1 MSKIC
6 ILSALLTVLTVTA
19 FSQDPE
25 KKLYTATRIT
35 SAPVINGKL
44 DDAAWQSG
52 IWLDDFVQYEP
63 FNGRS
68 ASQRT
73 EFNILFD
80 DNYLYVAIKAF
91 DTSPDSIVNRLTRR
105 DEADGDLVGII
116 FDSFHDLRTGFL
128 FGVSS
133 AGVKYDRMV
142 MNDGEYE
149 DPSWDP
155 NWWVQT
161 SINSEGWVAEMKIP
175 FSQVR
180 FDKNSGTVW
189 GLEVGRI
196 LYRKN
201 ETTFWQHIPKE
212 APGMVHLYGEM
223 KGLDEIKPRKILDIT
238 PYTVAKTETFKAVPE
253 NPFLRKGRLS
263 GINAGLDAKI
273 GVTNNLTMD
282 LTINPD
288 FGQVE
293 ADPSEVNLSA
303 YETFFKEKRP
313 FFIEGKNITNFGLGI
328 GDGEN
333 GNDNLF
339 YSRRIGRRPQVSPD
353 LEDDWYADVPIQSA
367 IIGAAKLTGKTRN
380 GLSVG
385 FINAVTNDEFAEIDT
400 IGGRMQRMVEPL
412 TNYFIGRVQKDSHNG
427 NTLIG
432 GMVTSTNRALNST
445 VRDYLHESAYT
456 AGADFTQYFD
466 NKNWMVNFNAAFS
479 TVQGSRKAIENTQ
492 RSAVRYFQRPDNSF
506 SVLDTNRTSLSGTGG
521 RLQIVKQN
529 GNWNFM
535 GVSIWKSPG
544 FETNDVGYLREAN
557 QVLSVLWGQYQQFEP
572 KGIYRRYSINADVYS
587 VLNFEGDHLAKGL
600 EWNANMNLKNFWRVF
615 TGGSFRGN
623 NLDQSILRG
632 GPMMKT
638 PGNWDVRF
646 GFSTDS
652 RKKLVFD
659 GYSNFRNGYSKSS
672 NSFYSEGGFSYKPTN
687 YLVLSFNPSFSKSF
701 SELQYVSSV
710 DATNQGKKYIF
721 ASIDRQTVSASFRVN
736 VNLSPDLTLQYW
748 GQPFIATG
756 AYNNHK
762 QIVNPMADNFGD
774 RFRVFSPNQIS
785 RDDDEYLI
793 DENGDSST
801 DYRFDRKDFNV
812 KEFLSNLVLR
822 WEYSPGSSLFLVW
835 SQSRKTSGDV
845 GKMDLTDDL
854 GDLFDGSD
862 NKPHNVFL
870 IKFSYRF
877 GLK

>member
-1 MSKIC
+1 MSKKC
-6 ILSALLTVLTVTA
+6 ILSALLISMIVAVYAQT
-19 FSQDPE
+19 PE
-25 KKLYTATRIT
+25 KKLYTATRT
-35 SAPVINGKL
+35 STPPTINGII
-44 DDAAWQSG
+44 DDVTWQSG
-52 IWLDDFVQYEP
+52 TWIDDFTQYEP
-63 FNGRS
+63 FNGRP

-80 DNYLYVAIKAF
+80 DNNLYVAIKAF

-105 DEADGDLVGII
+105 DDADGDLVGII

-161 SINSEGWVAEMKIP
+161 SINREGWVAEMKIP

-201 ETTFWQHIPKE
+201 ETDFWQHIPKE
-212 APGMVHLYGEM
+212 APGMVNLYGEM
-223 KGLDEIKPRKILDIT
+223 KGLEEIKPRKIFDVT
-238 PYTVAKTETFKAVPE
+238 PYIVAKTETFKAVPE
-253 NPFLRKGRLS
+253 NPFLSKGRLS

-273 GVTNNLTMD
+273 GVTNNMTMD

-367 IIGAAKLTGKTRN
+367 ILGAAKLTGKTKN

-400 IGGRMQRMVEPL
+400 VGGRFNRMVEPL
-412 TNYFIGRVQKDSHNG
+412 TNYFIGRVQKDSRNG

-432 GMVTSTNRALNST
+432 GMVTATNRMMNDA
-445 VRDYLHESAYT
+445 VRDELHQSAYT

-466 NKNWMVNFNAAFS
+466 NKNWMINFNAAFS
-479 TVQGSRKAIENTQ
+479 QVQGSKKAIENTQ
-492 RSAVRYFQRPDNSF
+492 RSPVRYFQRPDNSF

-521 RLQIVKQN
+521 RFQIVKQN

-557 QVLSVLWGQYQQFEP
+557 NVLSVLWGQYQQFEP
-572 KGIYRRYSINADVYS
+572 KGIYRRYNINADVYS
-587 VLNFEGDHLAKGL
+587 VVNFEGDQLGNGL
-600 EWNANMNLKNFWRVF
+600 EWNANMNLKNFWSVF
-615 TGGSFRGN
+615 TGGSLRSN

-632 GPMMKT
+632 GTMMKT
-638 PGNWDVRF
+638 PGNWNVRF
-646 GFSTDS
+646 GFSTDN
-652 RKKLVFD
+652 RKKLVFEYFANRNE
-659 GYSNFRNGYSKSS
+659 GFQKNSNN
-672 NSFYSEGGFSYKPTN
+672 FYTEAGFSYKPTN
-687 YLVLSFNPSFSKSF
+687 YLVFSFNPSFSKSF
-701 SELQYVSSV
+701 NELQYVNTIN
-710 DATNQGKKYIF
+710 ANQGDKYIF
-721 ASIDRQTVSASFRVN
+721 ASIDRETLSASFRIN

-762 QIVNPMADNFGD
+762 QIVNPMADNYSD
-774 RFRVFSPNQIS
+774 RFRIFSPDQIS

-793 DENGDSST
+793 DENDDRST
-801 DYRFDRKDFNV
+801 DYRFDRKDFNF

-822 WEYSPGSSLFLVW
+822 WEYSPGSSVFLVW
-835 SQSRKTSGDV
+835 NQSRSSSNDSGNLN
-845 GKMDLTDDL
+845 MMNDL

-862 NKPHNVFL
+862 NKPHHVFL
-870 IKFSYRF
+870 VKFSYRF

>member
-1 MSKIC
+1 MSKKC
-6 ILSALLTVLTVTA
+6 ILSVLLTVLIVTA
-19 FSQDPE
+19 FGQGPE
-25 KKLYTATRIT
+25 KKLYTATRVT
-35 SAPVINGKL
+35 SSPDINGKL
-44 DDAAWQSG
+44 DDATWQTG
-52 IWLDDFVQYEP
+52 TWLNDFIQYEP
-63 FNGRS
+63 FNGRA

-73 EFNILFD
+73 EFNIQFD
-80 DNYLYVAIKAF
+80 DNHLFVAIKAF

-161 SINSEGWVAEMKIP
+161 SINNEGWVAEMKIP

-201 ETTFWQHIPKE
+201 ETDFWQHIPKE

-223 KGLDEIKPRKILDIT
+223 KGLNEIKPRKILDIT
-238 PYTVAKTETFKAVPE
+238 PYTVAKTESFKADPE
-253 NPFLRKGRLS
+253 NPFRSKGRLS

-353 LEDDWYADVPIQSA
+353 LEDGWYADVPIQSA
-367 IIGAAKLTGKTRN
+367 IIGAAKLTGKTKD
-380 GLSVG
+380 GLSLG

-412 TNYFIGRVQKDSHNG
+412 TNYFIGRVQKDSRNG

-432 GMVTSTNRALNST
+432 GMVTATNRAMNNT
-445 VRDYLHESAYT
+445 VRDFLHESAYT

-479 TVQGSRKAIENTQ
+479 TVQGSKKAIENTQ
-492 RSAVRYFQRPDNSF
+492 RSSVRYFQRPDNSY

-521 RLQIVKQN
+521 RLQILKQN

-557 QVLSVLWGQYQQFEP
+557 SILSVLWGQYQQFEP

-587 VLNFEGDHLAKGL
+587 VLNFEGDHLAKGF
-600 EWNANMNLKNFWRVF
+600 EWNANMNLKNFWNF
-615 TGGSFRGN
+615 YTGGSFRSN

-638 PGNWDVRF
+638 PGGWDARF
-646 GFSTDS
+646 SFSTDS
-652 RKKLVFD
+652 RKKFVFEA
-659 GYSNFRNGYSKSS
+659 YSNFRKGYEKASK
-672 NSFYSEGGFSYKPTN
+672 SFYSEGGFSYKPTN

-701 SELQYVSSV
+701 SQLQYVTTIEKS
-710 DATNQGKKYIF
+710 AGNKYIF
-721 ASIDRQTVSASFRVN
+721 ASIDRETVSASFRIN

-756 AYNNHK
+756 AYNDHK
-762 QIVNPMADNFGD
+762 QIVNPMADNFRD
-774 RFRVFSPNQIS
+774 RFQIFTPNQIS
-785 RDDDEYLI
+785 RDNDEYII

-801 DYRFDRKDFNV
+801 DFRFDRKDFNV

-835 SQSRKTSGDV
+835 SQSRNTSNDI
-845 GKMDLTDDL
+845 GKMDLANDF

>member
-1 MSKIC
+1 MKKKC
-6 ILSALLTVLTVTA
+6 ILSAILISIIVAVYGQT
-19 FSQDPE
+19 PE
-25 KKLYTATRIT
+25 KKLYTATRISSPPT
-35 SAPVINGKL
+35 INGVL
-44 DDAAWQSG
+44 DDAAWHSG
-52 IWLDDFVQYEP
+52 IWLDDFTQYEP
-63 FNGRS
+63 FSGRP

-91 DTSPDSIVNRLTRR
+91 DTSPDSVVNRLTRR
-105 DEADGDLVGII
+105 DEADGDLSGII

-142 MNDGEYE
+142 MNDGEFE

-161 SINSEGWVAEMKIP
+161 STNSEGWVAEMKIP

-189 GLEVGRI
+189 GLQVGRV

-201 ETTFWQHIPKE
+201 ETAFWQHIPKE

-223 KGLDEIKPRKILDIT
+223 QGLEEIKPRKIFDVT
-238 PYTVAKTETFKAVPE
+238 PYIVAKTETFKAVPE
-253 NPFLRKGRLS
+253 NPFMSKGQS
-263 GINAGLDAKI
+263 SKINAGLDAKI
-273 GVTNNLTMD
+273 GATNNMTMD

-293 ADPSEVNLSA
+293 ADPSEVNLTA

-313 FFIEGKNITNFGLGI
+313 FFIEGANITNFNLGI
-328 GDGEN
+328 GNGEN

-353 LEDDWYADVPIQSA
+353 LEDGWYADVPIQST
-367 IIGAAKLTGKTRN
+367 ILGAAKLTGKTKN

-432 GMVTSTNRALNST
+432 GMFTATNRMLNDE
-445 VRDYLHESAYT
+445 VRDELHESAYT
-456 AGADFTQYFD
+456 AGVDFTQYFD
-466 NKNWMVNFNAAFS
+466 NKNWVVNFNSAFS
-479 TVQGSRKAIENTQ
+479 RVQGSKKAIENTQ
-492 RSAVRYFQRPDNSF
+492 LSPVRYFQRPDNSF
-506 SVLDTNRTSLSGTGG
+506 SDLDTNRTSLTGTGG
-521 RLQIVKQN
+521 RIQIIKQN

-557 QVLSVLWGQYQQFEP
+557 QILSVLWGQYQQFEP
-572 KGIYRRYSINADVYS
+572 KWIYRRYSINADVYS
-587 VLNFEGDHLAKGL
+587 VLNFEGDQLGKGL
-600 EWNANMNLKNFWRVF
+600 EWNANMNLKNFWNF
-615 TGGSFRGN
+615 YTGGAFRSN

-638 PGNWDVRF
+638 PGSLNIRF

-659 GYSNFRNGYSKSS
+659 TSTSFRKGYDNSS
-672 NSFYSEGGFSYKPTN
+672 ENVYAEGGFSYKPTN
-687 YLVLSFNPSFSKSF
+687 YLVLSFNPSYSKSF
-701 SELQYVSSV
+701 SEIQYVS
-710 DATNQGKKYIF
+710 TINQQQGDKFIF
-721 ASIDRQTVSASFRVN
+721 AGIDRETVCASFRIN

-762 QIVNPMADNFGD
+762 QIVNPMADNYND
-774 RFRVFSPNQIS
+774 RFRIFSPDQIS
-785 RDDDEYLI
+785 RDGDKYLI
-793 DENGDSST
+793 DENEDKIT
-801 DYRFDRKDFNV
+801 DYRFDRKDFNK

-822 WEYSPGSSLFLVW
+822 WEYSPGSSVFLVW
-835 SQSRKTSGDV
+835 NQSRSSSNNSGNLH
-845 GKMDLTDDL
+845 LTDDL
-854 GDLFDGSD
+854 GDLFNGSY
-862 NKPHNVFL
+862 NKPHHVFL

>member
-1 MSKIC
+1 MSKKC
-6 ILSALLTVLTVTA
+6 ILSALLISTIVAIYAQT
-19 FSQDPE
+19 PE
-25 KKLYTATRIT
+25 KKLYTATRT
-35 SAPVINGKL
+35 STTPTINGIL
-44 DDAAWQSG
+44 DDVTWQSG
-52 IWLDDFVQYEP
+52 TWIDDFTQYEP
-63 FNGRS
+63 FSGRPT
-68 ASQRT
+68 SQRT

-80 DNYLYVAIKAF
+80 DNNLYVAIKAF

-105 DEADGDLVGII
+105 DDTDGDLVGII

-180 FDKNSGTVW
+180 FDKNSGAVW

-201 ETTFWQHIPKE
+201 ETDFWQHIPKE

-223 KGLDEIKPRKILDIT
+223 KGLEEIKPRKIFDVT
-238 PYTVAKTETFKAVPE
+238 PYIVAKTETFKAIPE
-253 NPFLRKGRLS
+253 NPFLSKGHLS

-273 GVTNNLTMD
+273 GVTNNMTMD

-303 YETFFKEKRP
+303 YETFFQEKRP

-353 LEDDWYADVPIQSA
+353 LEDGWYADEPIQSA
-367 IIGAAKLTGKTRN
+367 IIGAAKLTGKTKN

-385 FINAVTNDEFAEIDT
+385 FINAVTNDEFAQIDT
-400 IGGRMQRMVEPL
+400 IGGRMQKMVEPL
-412 TNYFIGRVQKDSHNG
+412 TNYFIGRVQKDSRNG
-427 NTLIG
+427 NTLVG
-432 GMVTSTNRALNST
+432 GMFTATNRVLNDA
-445 VRDYLHESAYT
+445 VRDELHESAYT
-456 AGADFTQYFD
+456 AGTDFTQYFD
-466 NKNWMVNFNAAFS
+466 DKNWVVNFSAALS
-479 TVQGSRKAIENTQ
+479 QVQGSKKAIENTQ
-492 RSAVRYFQRPDNSF
+492 RSPVRYFQRPDNSF

-521 RLQIVKQN
+521 RLQISKQN

-557 QVLSVLWGQYQQFEP
+557 NILSVLWAQYQQFEP
-572 KGIYRRYSINADVYS
+572 KGIYRSYSINADVYS
-587 VLNFEGDHLAKGL
+587 VVNFEGDQLGNGL
-600 EWNANMNLKNFWRVF
+600 EWNGNMNLKNFWSVF
-615 TGGSFRGN
+615 TGGSLHSN

-638 PGNWDVRF
+638 PGNWDIRF

-652 RKKLVFD
+652 RKKFVFES
-659 GYSNFRNGYSKSS
+659 YANFRDGYSKSS

-701 SELQYVSSV
+701 SEIQYVNTIN
-710 DATNQGKKYIF
+710 ANQGDKYIF
-721 ASIDRQTVSASFRVN
+721 ASIDRETLSASFRIN

-762 QIVNPMADNFGD
+762 QIVNPMADNYSD
-774 RFRVFSPNQIS
+774 RFRIFSPDQIS
-785 RDDDEYLI
+785 RDGDEYLI

-801 DYRFDRKDFNV
+801 DYRFDRKDFNF

-822 WEYSPGSSLFLVW
+822 WEYSPGSSVFLVW
-835 SQSRKTSGDV
+835 NQSRSSSNDSGNLN
-845 GKMDLTDDL
+845 MMNDL

-862 NKPHNVFL
+862 NKPHHVFL
-870 IKFSYRF
+870 VKFSYRF

>member
-1 MSKIC
+1 MNKCLIC
-6 ILSALLTVLTVTA
+6 GMLITGLL
-19 FSQDPE
+19 FSVQAQTPE

-35 SAPVINGKL
+35 SPPTINGIL
-44 DDAAWQSG
+44 DDATWQSG
-52 IWLDDFVQYEP
+52 IWLDDFTQYEP
-63 FNGRS
+63 FSGRA
-68 ASQRT
+68 ASQCT
-73 EFNILFD
+73 EFKIQFD
-80 DNYLYVAIKAF
+80 DNYLFVAIKAF
-91 DTSPDSIVNRLTRR
+91 DTSPDSVVNRLTRR

-161 SINSEGWVAEMKIP
+161 SINHEGWIAEMKIP

-180 FDKNSGTVW
+180 FDKKSGTVW

-201 ETTFWQHIPKE
+201 ETDFWQHIPKE

-223 KGLDEIKPRKILDIT
+223 KGLEEIKPRKIFDIT
-238 PYTVAKTETFKAVPE
+238 PYTVAKAETFKAVPE
-253 NPFLRKGRLS
+253 NPFRSKGRLS
-263 GINAGLDAKI
+263 GINTGLDAKI

-293 ADPSEVNLSA
+293 ADPSEVNLTA

-353 LEDDWYADVPIQSA
+353 LEDGWYADVPIQSA
-367 IIGAAKLTGKTRN
+367 ILGAAKLTGKTKK

-400 IGGRMQRMVEPL
+400 TGVRMQRMVEPL
-412 TNYFIGRVQKDSHNG
+412 TNYFIGRMQKDSHNG
-427 NTLIG
+427 NTLVG
-432 GMVTSTNRALNST
+432 GMVTATNRALNST
-445 VRDYLHESAYT
+445 VRDFLHESAYT
-456 AGADFTQYFD
+456 AGTDFTQYFD

-479 TVQGSRKAIENTQ
+479 MVQGSKKAIENTQ
-492 RSAVRYFQRPDNSF
+492 RSPVRYFQRPDNSY
-506 SVLDTNRTSLSGTGG
+506 SVLDTTRTSLSGTGG

-557 QVLSVLWGQYQQFEP
+557 NVLSVLWGQYQQFEP
-572 KGIYRRYSINADVYS
+572 KGIYRRYNINADVYS
-587 VLNFEGDHLAKGL
+587 VLNFEGDQLGTGL
-600 EWNANMNLKNFWRVF
+600 EWNANMDLKNFWSVF

-638 PGNWDVRF
+638 PGNWDIRF

-652 RKKLVFD
+652 RKKFVFD
-659 GYSNFRNGYSKSS
+659 AYSNFRNGYSKSS
-672 NSFYSEGGFSYKPTN
+672 NSFYTEGGFSYKPTN
-687 YLVLSFNPSFSKSF
+687 YLVLSFNPSYSKSF
-701 SELQYVSSV
+701 SEIQYVSTIEKSAG
-710 DATNQGKKYIF
+710 DKYIF
-721 ASIDRQTVSASFRVN
+721 ASIDRETVSASFRIN

-756 AYNNHK
+756 AYNNYK
-762 QIVNPMADNFGD
+762 QIVNPMADNFSD
-774 RFRVFSPNQIS
+774 RFRIFSPSQIS
-785 RDDDEYLI
+785 RADDEYLI
-793 DENGDSST
+793 DENNDQIT
-801 DYRFDRKDFNV
+801 DFQFDRKDFNF

-835 SQSRKTSGDV
+835 SQSRNSSGDV
-845 GKMDLTDDL
+845 GKMDLADDL
-854 GDLFDGSD
+854 GDLFNGSE

>member
-1 MSKIC
+1 MSKKC
-6 ILSALLTVLTVTA
+6 ILSALLIAMIVAATA
-19 FSQDPE
+19 QTPE
-25 KKLYTATRIT
+25 KKLYTATRT
-35 SAPVINGKL
+35 STPPTINGVL
-44 DDAAWQSG
+44 DDATWQSG
-52 IWLDDFVQYEP
+52 TWIDDFTQYEP
-63 FNGRS
+63 FSGRP

-73 EFNILFD
+73 EFKILFD

-105 DEADGDLVGII
+105 DDADGDLVGII
-116 FDSFHDLRTGFL
+116 LDSFHDLRTGFL

-161 SINSEGWVAEMKIP
+161 AINSEGWVAEMKIP

-212 APGMVHLYGEM
+212 APGMVNLYGEM
-223 KGLDEIKPRKILDIT
+223 NGLKEIKPQKIFDVT
-238 PYTVAKTETFKAVPE
+238 PYIVAKTETFKAVPE
-253 NPFLRKGRLS
+253 NPFLSKGRS
-263 GINAGLDAKI
+263 SKINAGLDAKI

-313 FFIEGKNITNFGLGI
+313 FFIEGKNITDFGLGI

-353 LEDDWYADVPIQSA
+353 LEDDWYADVPIQSS
-367 IIGAAKLTGKTRN
+367 ILGAAKLTGKTKN

-400 IGGRMQRMVEPL
+400 VGGSFNRMVEPL
-412 TNYFIGRVQKDSHNG
+412 TNYFIGRVQKDSRSG

-432 GMVTSTNRALNST
+432 GMFTATNRALNST
-445 VRDYLHESAYT
+445 VRDFLHESAYT

-479 TVQGSRKAIENTQ
+479 RVQGSKKAIENTQ
-492 RSAVRYFQRPDNSF
+492 RSPVRYFQRPDNSF

-521 RLQIVKQN
+521 RLQIIKQN

-544 FETNDVGYLREAN
+544 LETNDVGYLREAN

-587 VLNFEGDHLAKGL
+587 VINFEGDLLGQGF
-600 EWNANMNLKNFWRVF
+600 EWNANMNLKNFWNLN
-615 TGGSFRGN
+615 TGGSFRSD

-638 PGNWDVRF
+638 PGNWNIRF
-646 GFSTDS
+646 GFSSDS

-659 GYSNFRNGYSKSS
+659 ASTSLRKGYEKSS
-672 NSFYSEGGFSYKPTN
+672 DNFYADGGFSYKPTN
-687 YLVLSFNPSFSKSF
+687 YLVLSFNPSYSKSF
-701 SELQYVSSV
+701 SELQYVTSTTV
-710 DATNQGKKYIF
+710 NQEKKYIF
-721 ASIDRQTVSASFRVN
+721 ACIDRQTVSASFRIN

-774 RFRVFSPNQIS
+774 RFQIFTPDQIS
-785 RDDDEYLI
+785 RYDDEYII
-793 DENGDSST
+793 DENRDRAT
-801 DYRFDRKDFNV
+801 DYRFDRKDFNF

-835 SQSRKTSGDV
+835 NQSRSSSN
-845 GKMDLTDDL
+845 DLGNLNMMNDL

-862 NKPHNVFL
+862 NKPHHVFL
-870 IKFSYRF
+870 IKFTYRF